1 MVEQLIPREAMDK
14 YGLDIQL
21 KKQPPQSPDF
31 NVFDCGV
38 FCSMQRMVTAEG
50 PQSLDELINV
60 VGKVWKEYP
69 HYLINDVFLSVQC
82 AMRNSL
88 TVFGDN
94 TVKLQHMNKA
104 ALKKR
109 GMLPVSITVPNHLFV
124 KGTMLLDYP
133 DCFLPK
139 EKKGYEWK
147 DEEEKKDDH

>member
-1 MVEQLIPREAMDK
+1 
-14 YGLDIQL
+14 
-21 KKQPPQSPDF
+21 
-31 NVFDCGV
+31 
-38 FCSMQRMVTAEG
+38 
-50 PQSLDELINV
+50 
-60 VGKVWKEYP
+60 
-69 HYLINDVFLSVQC
+69 
-82 AMRNSL
+82 MRNAL